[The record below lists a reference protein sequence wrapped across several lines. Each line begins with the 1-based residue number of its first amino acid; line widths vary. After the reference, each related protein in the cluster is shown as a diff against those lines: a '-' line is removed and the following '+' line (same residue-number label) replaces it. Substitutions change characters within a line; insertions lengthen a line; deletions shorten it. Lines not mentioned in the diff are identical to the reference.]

1 MRHTRK
7 QNNRP
12 IILYV
17 DEWDKNTLNCQIV
30 KVKINLELNEV
41 EKLWKK
47 RKSDLYVFY
56 LLQYVSL

>member
-1 MRHTRK
+1 MRHARK

-41 EKLWKK
+41 EKLW
-47 RKSDLYVFY
+47 
-56 LLQYVSL
+56 